1 MKAVV
6 SKEFLLLCTI
16 HFLKCCLA
24 RRDDLNL
31 EVIVFM
37 AIRDQEIIATK
48 NLRKH
53 SQFITTTRKET
64 NEQIY

>member
-1 MKAVV
+1 MKTVV
-6 SKEFLLLCTI
+6 SKEFLLLCMMY
-16 HFLKCCLA
+16 FLKCYLA
-24 RRDDLNL
+24 RREGLNL

>member
-1 MKAVV
+1 
-6 SKEFLLLCTI
+6 
-16 HFLKCCLA
+16 
-24 RRDDLNL
+24 
-31 EVIVFM
+31 M